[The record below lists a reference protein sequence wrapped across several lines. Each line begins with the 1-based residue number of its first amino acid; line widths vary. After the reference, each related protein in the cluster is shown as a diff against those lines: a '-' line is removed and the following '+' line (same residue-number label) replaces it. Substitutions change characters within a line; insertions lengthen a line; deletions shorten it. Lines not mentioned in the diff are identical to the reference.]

1 MNLKKLI
8 AKFYKSPFA
17 EDTISYLSNDGRH
30 IGTSGKVIPVLTD
43 ERLKTGDRVITVTDE
58 DGKSWT
64 IGGRK

>member
-1 MNLKKLI
+1 MKLKDLI
-8 AKFYKSPFA
+8 KQFTRSPFG

-30 IGTSGKVIPVLTD
+30 IGTSGRVIPTLTD
-43 ERLKTGDRVITVTDE
+43 ERLKVGDRVITVTDE